1 MPISVVHKEM
11 SFIGVGVVYLELI
24 GSNTGLINIG
34 NVSTLEYAF
43 DEEKQEQRNFMTP
56 GGGNANV
63 QSSISSFTG
72 SMTLVDYT
80 PENLAKALRGS
91 VTAVTAGAVTEE
103 AHSCAG
109 VDGELIPFDFPAD
122 HSEDITVVTTA
133 DGALVQDTDYTISS
147 TGIVVIGTGSI
158 DNTGVKISYTKA
170 AGAIVEAL
178 VESGQEYK
186 LHFDGLNDAQN
197 GKPVAV
203 INHRVKISPTS
214 GLGFL
219 NSEFAEIPIS
229 FDVISDPNVTG
240 TGLSKYMKIVQAA

>member
-1 MPISVVHKEM
+1 MPISVVHREM

-24 GSNTGLINIG
+24 GSNLGLINVG
-34 NVSTLEYAF
+34 NVSQLEYAF

-72 SMTLVDYT
+72 SMTMVDYT
-80 PENLAKALRGS
+80 AENLAKALRGS
-91 VTAVTAGAVTEE
+91 VTAVVAGAVTEE
-103 AHSCAG
+103 PHSCAG
-109 VDGELIPFDFPAD
+109 VDGELIPFDFPVD
-122 HSEDITVVTTA
+122 HGEDITVVTTA
-133 DGALVQDTDYTISS
+133 DGALVQDTDYTVSS

-158 DNTGVKISYTKA
+158 DNTGVKITYTKA
-170 AGAIVEAL
+170 PGAIVEAL

-186 LHFDGLNDAQN
+186 LHFDGMNDAQN

-203 INHRVKISPTS
+203 INHRVKFSPTS

-219 NSEFAEIPIS
+219 NSEFAEIPIN
-229 FDVISDPNVTG
+229 FDVISDPGVTG
-240 TGLSKYMKIVQAA
+240 TGLSKYMRIVQAA